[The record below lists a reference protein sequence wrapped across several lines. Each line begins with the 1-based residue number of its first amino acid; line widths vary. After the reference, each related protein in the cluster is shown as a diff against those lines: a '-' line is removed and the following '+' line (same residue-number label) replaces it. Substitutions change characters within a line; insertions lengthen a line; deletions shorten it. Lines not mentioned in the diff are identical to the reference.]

1 MRDRTAE
8 EIDTRLRRSAREE
21 KGAEYAMGEEGGRGG
36 FWVGALD
43 EGVVDSSS
51 GVCPLELVLVLELA
65 LKCLFETKLSVQED
79 AHVNANIN
87 GDTVKPF

>member
-1 MRDRTAE
+1 M
-8 EIDTRLRRSAREE
+8 
-21 KGAEYAMGEEGGRGG
+21 
-36 FWVGALD
+36 GALD